1 VWILLD
7 ISIIV
12 KMGIVGIVMI
22 VLDKVLESGGKKE
35 YAVISNLAGIVII
48 LILVISLVSKL
59 FNAIQT
65 LFYF

>member
-12 KMGIVGIVMI
+12 KIGIVGIVMI
-22 VLDKVLESGGKKE
+22 VLDKVLDSGGKKE
-35 YAVISNLAGIVII
+35 YAVIGNLAGIVII

>member
-1 VWILLD
+1 
-7 ISIIV
+7 
-12 KMGIVGIVMI
+12 MI
-22 VLDKVLESGGKKE
+22 VLDKVLDSGGKKE

>member
-1 VWILLD
+1 MLD
-7 ISIIV
+7 ISIII
-12 KMGIVGIVMI
+12 KIGIVGIVMI

-35 YAVISNLAGIVII
+35 YAVITNLACIIII
-48 LILVISLVSKL
+48 LILVVSLVAKL